1 MRNSSKIFKPM
12 IVSFSGLDG
21 SGKSTQIDKLHDQ
34 LNQNGISVTIL
45 WARGGYTPF
54 FHFLKKMFRIT
65 LKSQTLKK
73 ESALK
78 KSQTKVMSNRYIAK
92 LWLNIAI
99 ADLILYWA
107 IYLRISRMMGKFVI
121 CDRFLDDTR
130 LDFRRKFPSIPF
142 EKMFLWRLLEL
153 ASPLPNVSILLWVP
167 VDESRKRSLIKCEPF
182 PDNVE
187 TLSWRLS
194 SYLDEKIFP
203 SEKYIILD
211 GRKDVNILAKRIA
224 KSITI

>member
-1 MRNSSKIFKPM
+1 MRNSSKIFKPI

-73 ESALK
+73 ESTLK
-78 KSQTKVMSNRYIAK
+78 KSQTKAMSNRYIAK

-99 ADLILYWA
+99 SDLILYWA
-107 IYLRISRMMGKFVI
+107 IYLRILRMMGKFVI

-153 ASPLPNVSILLWVP
+153 VSPLPDVSILLWVP

-182 PDNVE
+182 PDDVE

-194 SYLDEKIFP
+194 SYLDEMIFP

-211 GRKDVNILAKRIA
+211 GREDVNILAKRIA
-224 KSITI
+224 KSVTI